1 MARILLSGSSGTIGS
16 ALLASFQRYGHTV
29 TRLVRS
35 SQTGRDEVNW
45 DPMRPVAPQSVSGFD
60 AVVHLAGESIVG
72 RWSEDK
78 KRKIL
83 ESRRAGTRNLSE
95 ALAKAQ
101 SPPRVLLSA
110 SAIGIYGN
118 RGNEVLSES
127 SPPGNDFLSTVAREW
142 EAATEPAK
150 KAAIR
155 TVNLRIG
162 IMLSAKG
169 GALAQML
176 TPFRLGLGGRVGNGR
191 QWWSWVHID
200 DVAGAFSH
208 AMVTDQ
214 LEGPVNLTAP
224 VPVTNAEFTQSLARV
239 LHRPALF
246 PVPAFAARLA
256 FGEMADQLLLSSQ
269 RVEPA
274 KLASSGYKFAFSEIG
289 SALKDAIKG

>member
-1 MARILLSGSSGTIGS
+1 MARILLSGSSGTIGT
-16 ALLASFQRYGHTV
+16 ALLASFQRYGHMV

-35 SQTGRDEVNW
+35 SQTGHDEVNW

-191 QWWSWVHID
+191 QWWSWIHID

-224 VPVTNAEFTQSLARV
+224 APVTNAEFTQSLARV

>member
-1 MARILLSGSSGTIGS
+1 M
-16 ALLASFQRYGHTV
+16 V

-35 SQTGRDEVNW
+35 SQTGHDEVNW

-191 QWWSWVHID
+191 QWWSWIHID

-224 VPVTNAEFTQSLARV
+224 APVTNAEFTQSLARV